1 MDQVMEAQLPRCS
14 VTASMTTSH
23 ITSKRVYVTKNFL
36 SITLGEFMYGTRFV
50 MNMKLFVNLDDPAIN
65 VCNMPVTSW
74 IKLTQSAPFFLYTDG
89 VGRRPYTARLD

>member
-50 MNMKLFVNLDDPAIN
+50 MNMKLFVNLDDTAIN
-65 VCNMPVTSW
+65 VCNMPELDQVNT
-74 IKLTQSAPFFLYTDG
+74 KCTLFLYTDG